1 MAKLTDREIV
11 EGLLAR
17 DNKITRQFFFEDC
30 RPLMLSIMRLVFNY
44 PVEYDELINELYQY
58 IMADDGAKLRQFKYR
73 STFCQWL
80 KVVAIRFFIHHK
92 DNAIDDSSKEAPY
105 DSSCNATVDSAA
117 IISDRIDV
125 ECMLGM
131 MENKRYADAIR
142 NIVLGDVEPEQYAA
156 RIGVTVDNLY
166 NIKKRAMAAFT
177 AVAIKYYGYGK

>member
-1 MAKLTDREIV
+1 MAKLTDSEIV

-30 RPLMLSIMRLVFNY
+30 RPLMLSIIRLVFNH

-73 STFCQWL
+73 STLCQWL

-92 DNAIDDSSKEAPY
+92 NNMIDENSQETPY
-105 DSSCNATVDSAA
+105 DSGCNATVDSAA

-142 NIVLGDVEPEQYAA
+142 NLVLGDVEPEQYAA

>member
-142 NIVLGDVEPEQYAA
+142 NLVLGDVEPEQYAA